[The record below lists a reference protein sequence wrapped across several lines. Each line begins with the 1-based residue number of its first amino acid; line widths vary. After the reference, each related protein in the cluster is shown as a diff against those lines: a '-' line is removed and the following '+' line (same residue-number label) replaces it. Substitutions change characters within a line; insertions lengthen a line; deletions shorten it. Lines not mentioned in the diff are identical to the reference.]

1 MDEELKKTIVP
12 SSVLKSQVIDFS
24 QNYLSFSKLVFLML
38 IGSKLKYLE
47 PKNLKEWQK

>member
-12 SSVLKSQVIDFS
+12 SSILKSQVIDFL

-38 IGSKLKYLE
+38 IGSTVS
-47 PKNLKEWQK
+47 